1 MFAPYLEAARL
12 LGRRTAE
19 LHAALASSPDDP
31 VFAPEAFTDF
41 YQRGMYQ
48 SMRTLTSQVF
58 RLLRNRTEE
67 IPQSVQIMDLEEEIL
82 ARFRRVAEQRIGSVR
97 IRTHGDFHLGQ
108 VLYTGRDFVIIDF
121 EGEPARPLSERR
133 IKRAPL
139 RDVASMI
146 RSFHYAAYTSLF
158 HHTGGTSQRENPSFL
173 EPWALF
179 WYAWVSSQFLRSYL
193 ESAAPAEILPTS
205 TQETEVLLDSLLLE
219 KAMYELRYEINNRP
233 DWVRIPILGILHALE
248 SGR

>member
-1 MFAPYLEAARL
+1 RQLSLVTLAGAEVPPLAHEMFAPYLDAARL

-67 IPQSVQIMDLEEEIL
+67 IPQSVQIIDLEEEVL
-82 ARFRRVAEQRIGSVR
+82 ARFRRVVEQRIGSVR

-133 IKRAPL
+133 LKRSPL
-139 RDVASMI
+139 RDVAGMI
-146 RSFHYAAYTSLF
+146 RSYDYAAFTAMRATQRSE
-158 HHTGGTSQRENPSFL
+158 TGVSEDLAVMADS
-173 EPWALF
+173 WS
-179 WYAWVSSQFLRSYL
+179 AW
-193 ESAAPAEILPTS
+193 
-205 TQETEVLLDSLLLE
+205 
-219 KAMYELRYEINNRP
+219 
-233 DWVRIPILGILHALE
+233 
-248 SGR
+248 